1 MLKVR
6 NLSKIFPGAKPWFGK
21 KKADFV
27 AVNSISF
34 DIAAGEVVGILGPNG
49 AGKTTTIKM
58 LLDILTPTSGT
69 IEYFGKNIQT
79 HRSEI
84 MQHVAYASTYTKL
97 PGRLTV
103 RENLEIYGRLYG
115 IPIHELNNRIDHY
128 LKLFGMQDKAH
139 QVTATL
145 SAGQTTRIMLA
156 KAFLVHPK
164 IILLDEPTA
173 ALDPDIA
180 LEVRSFILQ
189 QQKELGITVILASHN
204 MDEVTEIC
212 DRVIVFSKG
221 SIIDDNTPEYLAR
234 SSSNARIVLTVLDG
248 MKRVDAYATS
258 LNLLHTITDRV
269 IEINIDEQGISSF
282 LNKLASE
289 QITYSHIS
297 ITKPT
302 LEDYFLEIARSSSKY
317 SISHKDERGN

>member
-6 NLSKIFPGAKPWFGK
+6 NLSKIFSGSKPLFGTRT
-21 KKADFV
+21 ADFV

-103 RENLEIYGRLYG
+103 QENLEIYGRLYG
-115 IPIHELNNRIDHY
+115 INIVELNKRISHY
-128 LKLFGMQDKAH
+128 LQLFNMKDRAH
-139 QVTATL
+139 QVMATL

-164 IILLDEPTA
+164 ILLLDEPTA
-173 ALDPDIA
+173 ALDPDVA

-189 QQKELGITVILASHN
+189 QQKELGMTVILASHN

-221 SIIDDNTPEYLAR
+221 SIIDDNTPENLAR
-234 SSSNARIVLTVLDG
+234 SSSNARIILTVLDG
-248 MKRVDAYATS
+248 MKRIIAYAS
-258 LNLLHTITDRV
+258 AKNLLHTVTDRV
-269 IEINIDEQGISSF
+269 IEINIDEQDIASF
-282 LNKLASE
+282 LSTLAFE
-289 QITYSHIS
+289 HITYSHIS

-302 LEDYFLEIARSSSKY
+302 LEDYFLEIARSSSKH
-317 SISHKDERGN
+317 SISDKG